1 MLKTIGSKASVWDYV
16 IITASNEQQAIS
28 FREQIELRC
37 SCGLLPAS
45 TVCGVVPDPPGE
57 RVGNGGALLGAMRFI
72 YEHRGGDSSFS
83 GIKALVILSSG
94 DSRRVPQYS
103 AMGKIFSPVP
113 RVLPDGRPSTLFDE
127 IILGFSSIPSRM
139 SDGIVVLSGDVLL
152 SFCVDSFVVSGG
164 EDAIAISF
172 PELADGFVDHGV
184 FLSSPSCN
192 IAKVWH
198 KLPVSVLRSYG
209 AVDDFGNVNIDT
221 GAVFFAPWVLS
232 SLFSLVCDSSGICSF
247 DSFHKYVNEVVAPSL
262 YVDFFYPLA
271 EDSTYEGYLAEIPE
285 GRMSPELLAFREL
298 VWGLLRPYRI
308 KLLSMSPA
316 KFIHFGTTSDVHSLM
331 SSGIDSY
338 AYLGWRRQVC
348 SGVSNP
354 NVACYS
360 SSIDSSV
367 VVGAGA
373 YIENSIVAGS
383 SAIGSDTIV
392 SCCRIVDRTIPSG
405 VVLHCL
411 KLVSGGFV
419 CRIYGV
425 WDNPKWI
432 LNEGA
437 SLCGFDLCAFM
448 TSLGLSSFDLWHEG
462 EEQSIWN
469 ARLYPEC
476 STVEAA
482 QDAALNLYALLSG
495 SGDLHSWRNSSRH
508 SLCSSFNKAD
518 GKSLC
523 NWEK

>member
-1 MLKTIGSKASVWDYV
+1 
-16 IITASNEQQAIS
+16 
-28 FREQIELRC
+28 
-37 SCGLLPAS
+37 
-45 TVCGVVPDPPGE
+45 
-57 RVGNGGALLGAMRFI
+57 
-72 YEHRGGDSSFS
+72 
-83 GIKALVILSSG
+83 
-94 DSRRVPQYS
+94 
-103 AMGKIFSPVP
+103 
-113 RVLPDGRPSTLFDE
+113 
-127 IILGFSSIPSRM
+127 
-139 SDGIVVLSGDVLL
+139 
-152 SFCVDSFVVSGG
+152 
-164 EDAIAISF
+164 
-172 PELADGFVDHGV
+172 
-184 FLSSPSCN
+184 
-192 IAKVWH
+192 
-198 KLPVSVLRSYG
+198 
-209 AVDDFGNVNIDT
+209 
-221 GAVFFAPWVLS
+221 
-232 SLFSLVCDSSGICSF
+232 
-247 DSFHKYVNEVVAPSL
+247 
-262 YVDFFYPLA
+262 
-271 EDSTYEGYLAEIPE
+271 
-285 GRMSPELLAFREL
+285 
-298 VWGLLRPYRI
+298 
-308 KLLSMSPA
+308 
-316 KFIHFGTTSDVHSLM
+316 M